1 MCVAIQTSFSLAI
14 MSLKYMPGQKV
25 SCSDMACF
33 SNFPWAV
40 GLIL

>member
-25 SCSDMACF
+25 SCSDIELF
-33 SNFPWAV
+33 SNCPCGV
-40 GLIL
+40 GVIL